1 MVPFAIRY
9 LGQLRT
15 QAVHGPSRTELVTDA
30 PVDNCGRGESFSP
43 TDLAATALATC
54 AMTTM
59 AIVAKRDGIEL
70 DGMSAEAEKHM
81 TTAAPRRIARIV
93 VRIAMPAGI
102 AAARRPVLERAARA
116 CPVGLSLHP
125 EVVQDIAIAWPD

>member
-1 MVPFAIRY
+1 MVPFTIRY
-9 LGQLRT
+9 QGQLRT

-43 TDLAATALATC
+43 TDLTATALATC

-81 TTAAPRRIARIV
+81 TASAPRRIARIV
-93 VRIAMPAGI
+93 TRIRMPAGV
-102 AAARRPVLERAARA
+102 APERRAVLERAARS
-116 CPVGLSLHP
+116 CPVGLSLHSD
-125 EVVQDIAIAWPD
+125 VVQDISVIWPD